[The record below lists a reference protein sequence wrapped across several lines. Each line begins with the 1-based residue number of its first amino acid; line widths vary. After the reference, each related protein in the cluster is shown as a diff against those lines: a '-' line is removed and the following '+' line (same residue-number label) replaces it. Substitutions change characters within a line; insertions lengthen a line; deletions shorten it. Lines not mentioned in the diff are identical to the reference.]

1 MIHIKTHIKTLKFTV
16 LVLLLSVALVSC
28 GTKKKS
34 NDKEQATPTKPLSNR
49 SPSSADL
56 IYKNNFYEALRLR
69 TVGDQDEAQKILE
82 WCLTQK
88 PEDDAV
94 HYLLATDFYERRRI
108 TKAKEH
114 IEKASKI
121 DPENIWYVDLLAK
134 IQVETDDFAGAEKSF
149 KRLVAHDRYN
159 REWLYY
165 YSETLIFNQNYAEA
179 IEIMSRL
186 IDEVGPVPELVHQRN
201 ELYVELK
208 RDEEMLIVLHGL
220 IQEYPDVPDFTSMLL
235 GYYHSKKQL
244 DVAESELL
252 KIIKNNKNHAAA
264 RITLADLYNALNRT
278 DEALDQLK
286 FAFETNTLDLDNS
299 IQVLLA
305 VLDRKEAMDEKALEL
320 AQILSEKHPNHF
332 IPHALIGE
340 IHKAKGN
347 TKESLAAFKRS
358 LELNN
363 DNFELWQEVVST
375 QFALKNYKATLETA
389 EEALE
394 LFPSQPEL
402 YYYAGMSALR
412 SKQFDEALAFF
423 ETGKDFIMRD
433 PSFKA
438 QFELSTAEV
447 YLAQNNIPSARK
459 HLAASEKLAPSSKLM
474 MNNRAYVM
482 AKYKLDLD
490 KALETIQQAL
500 IGNEKDALFLDTYAW
515 VRFAR
520 KEYEQALE
528 TIKLAHAISPNNGEI
543 NEHYGDI
550 LFKFG
555 RIDEAISFWI
565 KAKEL
570 GDESDTLLQKIQQK
584 KLIE

>member
-16 LVLLLSVALVSC
+16 LVLLLSVSLVSC

-94 HYLLATDFYERRRI
+94 HYLLATDLYDRRRI

-114 IEKASKI
+114 IEKASII

-165 YSETLIFNQNYAEA
+165 YSETLIFNQNYAKA

-208 RDEEMLIVLHGL
+208 RDEEMLKVLQEL
-220 IQEYPDVPDFTSMLL
+220 IQEYPEIPDFTSMLL

-244 DVAESELL
+244 DVAEAKLL
-252 KIIKNNKNHAAA
+252 EIIDKNSNHAAA

-286 FAFETNTLDLDNS
+286 QAFETNILDLDNS

-305 VLDRKEAMDEKALEL
+305 VLDRRETMDEKALEL
-320 AQILSEKHPNHF
+320 AQLLSDKNPNHF
-332 IPHALIGE
+332 IPHALIGQINKE
-340 IHKAKGN
+340 KGN
-347 TKESLAAFKRS
+347 IKEALKAYERS

-363 DNFELWQEVVST
+363 DNFDLWQEVVST
-375 QFALKNYKATLETA
+375 QYALKNHSASLQTSEQ
-389 EEALE
+389 ALA

-402 YYYAGMSALR
+402 YYYAGMSSLHL
-412 SKQFDEALAFF
+412 KQYTEALEFF
-423 ETGKDFIMRD
+423 EIGKDFIIRD

-438 QFELSTAEV
+438 QFELSMAEV
-447 YLAQNNIPSARK
+447 HLAKNNIPNARK
-459 HLAASEKLAPSSKLM
+459 HLAAAEKLAPSSKLM
-474 MNNRAYVM
+474 MNNRAYLM

-490 KALETIQQAL
+490 KALEIIEQAL

-515 VRFAR
+515 VHFAR

-528 TIKLAHAISPNNGEI
+528 TIQLAHALSPNNAEI

-555 RIDEAISFWI
+555 RIDEAVSFWK

-570 GDESDTLLQKIQQK
+570 GDESERLMQKIQQK
-584 KLIE
+584 KLID